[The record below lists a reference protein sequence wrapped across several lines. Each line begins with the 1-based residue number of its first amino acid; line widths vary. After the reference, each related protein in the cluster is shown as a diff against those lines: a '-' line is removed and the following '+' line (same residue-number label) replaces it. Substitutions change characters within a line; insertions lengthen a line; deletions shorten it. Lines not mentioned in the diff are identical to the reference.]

1 MFLKTITAPTGDVVT
16 LAEAKAQCA
25 VFTDADDDLIQA
37 MIDTAVEQA
46 EAYTQRQFLTTT
58 YEMHM
63 DSLPA
68 YIEVPKPPLMSVESI
83 SYIPRYGIE
92 TDRVTLDASQQYML
106 ETASIGGIIARVPGV
121 TLPVVEPVF
130 GSVIVR
136 FKAGYGAAA
145 DVPSSL
151 KHWIK
156 MRVGNLYENRENF
169 VTGTIVTVV
178 KDVWNEYLLKNYR
191 VMNV

>member
-16 LAEAKAQCA
+16 LEEAKAQCA

-68 YIEVPKPPLMSVESI
+68 YIEVPKPPFMSVESI

-92 TDRVTLDASQQYML
+92 TDRVMLDASQYMI

-121 TLPVVEPVF
+121 TLPAVEPVF
-130 GSVIVR
+130 GSVVIR
-136 FKAGYGAAA
+136 FQAGYGVAA

-156 MRVGNLYENRENF
+156 MRVANLYENRENF
-169 VTGTIVTVV
+169 VVGTIVTVV
-178 KDVWNEYLLKNYR
+178 KNIYDEFLLKNYR